1 MKRLLLILIAFAAI
15 GFGYSLLA
23 QVVARVEISRDIDT
37 DQGRITPMGD
47 LGVLRYSF
55 LKKKEKGKNVY
66 KVMHFD
72 TNLKLVNSD
81 SVVVERNMS
90 LDDTISHKGVYYSIL
105 RDNRDN
111 FTVVGY
117 NPATHR
123 VTTVNGK
130 FRKKASMRNLVMD
143 DSYIVFSSTEKKLDR
158 LGVINLSTGECHY
171 TDMHFKGVRDQNIYI
186 LDNVII
192 DGKIHALVRFGTDVV
207 LMKLDFDGN
216 FVGQPAILTA
226 NLTDHHILTASLSKA
241 GGHYFVTG
249 TYTDKER
256 GDATSIAQGIYFGQ
270 FNGEAFTF
278 IKFYNFFNLKNF
290 TQYMSE
296 KGQEKIERNK
306 EKAEKKGKTFSQ
318 EYSIVS
324 HEIVEQGGNYY
335 YIGEAYHPVYSMGS
349 GGFIYLSRVIA
360 GYKYTHGFIIKF
372 DREGNVLWDNC
383 FPISHK
389 HLPAYVRRFI
399 HARFS
404 DNQVNALYAFED
416 KLVSKTFDAN
426 SGEVVKDRN
435 EEALKTDSDDE
446 KVKDN
451 NNVDVE
457 YWYGNHFLIFGDQL
471 VKKESTKERR
481 KVYYINKFTVN
492 N

>member
-1 MKRLLLILIAFAAI
+1 MKRLLLLSFVMASLCIAQL
-15 GFGYSLLA
+15 GLA
-23 QVVARVEISRDIDT
+23 QVTARVEISRDIDT
-37 DQGRITPMGD
+37 DEGRIIPMGER
-47 LGVLRYSF
+47 GVLRYTF

-66 KVMHFD
+66 KIMHFD
-72 TNLKLVNSD
+72 TDLKLVHAD

-90 LDDTISHKGVYYSIL
+90 LDDTISYRGIYYSIL

-123 VTTVNGK
+123 VNTVNGK

-143 DSYIVFSSTEKKLDR
+143 DSHIVFSSTEKKLDR
-158 LGVINLSTGECHY
+158 LGFIDLNTGECHF

-186 LDNVII
+186 LENVII

-207 LMKLDFDGN
+207 LMKLDFEGN
-216 FVGQPAILTA
+216 FIDQPVILTA

-256 GDATSIAQGIYFGQ
+256 GDATKIAQGIYFGQ

-278 IKFYNFFNLKNF
+278 IKFYNFFELKNF

-318 EYSIVS
+318 EYYIAS
-324 HEIVEQGGNYY
+324 HEIVNQGDCYY
-335 YIGEAYHPVYSMGS
+335 YIGEAYYPLYIGMG
-349 GGFIYLSRVIA
+349 GPMGYTRTFEGFV
-360 GYKYTHGFIIKF
+360 YTHAFIVKF

-383 FPISHK
+383 VPLKPKSRPH
-389 HLPAYVRRFI
+389 YVKRF
-399 HARFS
+399 
-404 DNQVNALYAFED
+404 VNALYNSNQVD
-416 KLVSKTFDAN
+416 VLYIDDNKVISKTFDASAGN
-426 SGEVVKDRN
+426 IIKDRS
-435 EEALKTDSDDE
+435 EETLQTGDEAE
-446 KVKDN
+446 KVNKSKNADA
-451 NNVDVE
+451 E
-457 YWYGNHFLIFGDQL
+457 FWYGNNFLVFGDQQ
-471 VKKESTKERR
+471 VKNDTEKKRR
-481 KVYYINKFTVN
+481 QVYFINKLTIK
-492 N
+492 